1 MYTMPDLVRNR
12 RVIHF
17 VDNSAAL
24 GAMVNGYSGKADMA
38 RLTNLFHLAL
48 VALNVDWYGEWVPS
62 EANVADLMTRPE
74 KRGWREL
81 VAGLTEIFGS
91 EAVRKMRRYDL
102 QLPPLGA
109 TIGELK
115 DWFFL
120 MKEARSC
127 PAGER

>member
-1 MYTMPDLVRNR
+1 
-12 RVIHF
+12 
-17 VDNSAAL
+17 
-24 GAMVNGYSGKADMA
+24 
-38 RLTNLFHLAL
+38 
-48 VALNVDWYGEWVPS
+48 
-62 EANVADLMTRPE
+62 MTRPD
-74 KRGWREL
+74 KRGWSEL

-91 EAVRKMRRYDL
+91 DAVNKMRRYDL

-127 PAGER
+127 PQGEQRA